1 MEGDVLVMTKRES
14 MNVLKDK
21 FTDVGKSNSIKKIRE
36 LYKTVKNLPLT
47 ENEKIP
53 LHIERTI
60 NMI

>member
-1 MEGDVLVMTKRES
+1 MTKRES

-47 ENEKIP
+47 VLNLKIGENTAYWI
-53 LHIERTI
+53 LRI
-60 NMI
+60 

>member
-1 MEGDVLVMTKRES
+1 MTKRES

-47 ENEKIP
+47 DTEKIP